1 MYIEDF
7 NLLIST
13 ARGNEAEACSEAWF
27 LLGEVG
33 DREALVDRTEVTG
46 LVVAKTKLDPFE
58 AIRGLRN
65 ILKERPEEF
74 RYILKVIPIEVVTRT
89 SLERIRDAVRRL
101 APKIREGETF
111 RVTVE
116 KRHTELPTM
125 EIIKAAA
132 SDIDRKVNLENPD
145 KIVLIEVLGRLTGIS
160 IIEPDDIL
168 SVVKERH

>member
-46 LVVAKTKLDPFE
+46 LVVAKTKLNPFE

-168 SVVKERH
+168 SVVKERR

>member
-65 ILKERPEEF
+65 ILRERPEEF
-74 RYILKVIPIEVVTRT
+74 RYILKVIPIEMVVRT
-89 SLERIRDAVRRL
+89 KLERIRDAVRRL
-101 APKIREGETF
+101 APKISEGETF

-116 KRHTELPTM
+116 KRHTKLPTM
-125 EIIKAAA
+125 EIIKVAAA
-132 SDIDRKVNLENPD
+132 DIDRKVNLENPD

-160 IIEPDDIL
+160 IIKPDDIL
-168 SVVKERH
+168 SVVKERR

>member
-168 SVVKERH
+168 SVVKERR